1 LVQEK
6 TYKWIQ
12 ARLREIDS
20 GTLSEK
26 DLARLKEIALEDP
39 FVADALEGFHAHP
52 YTDHADH
59 LTAIEDKINV
69 QKRAR
74 RRWLVPN
81 LAVTAIA
88 ACLLLLIG
96 AYAVIMRMD
105 NEPSE
110 TLFVFVEPDSLLNV
124 DSLAGAVAME
134 ASPVTEGVSIEKANE
149 PRGAVLE
156 SEESQS
162 LAMRGE
168 RKAEKPA
175 AKSTTINRQPSN
187 LNDKIVA
194 PAVALQEQK
203 SIRIKGQV
211 VDAATKEPL
220 AFSPY
225 LLGYSNQLAFTD
237 GNGNFE
243 IESPEKEFIINLK
256 HKGYGE
262 KTMVMSAATKVIALN
277 QIPGNEIAG
286 QLIDAGQKSVDSEIN
301 RNTVAYFAF
310 RNFIDASSTLPLGTG
325 VSDKGKKVVVEF
337 VVLSSGRPS
346 QIKITESTG
355 DEKYDAEAIR
365 LVSYGPDWVCVG
377 GEESCKRSYIF
388 YFQ

>member
-1 LVQEK
+1 M
-6 TYKWIQ
+6 
-12 ARLREIDS
+12 REIDS

-39 FVADALEGFHAHP
+39 FVADALEGFHAHSD
-52 YTDHADH
+52 TDHRDR
-59 LTAIEDKINV
+59 LTAIEEKINV

-110 TLFVFVEPDSLLNV
+110 TLFVFVEPDSLLTMDTV
-124 DSLAGAVAME
+124 AGAIAME
-134 ASPVTEGVSIEKANE
+134 ASPAVDGVPVEKANE
-149 PRGAVLE
+149 TPGAILE
-156 SEESQS
+156 SEGSQS
-162 LAMRGE
+162 ISMRGE
-168 RKAEKPA
+168 RAKKSAEE
-175 AKSTTINRQPSN
+175 STIARRQPSN

-194 PAVALQEQK
+194 QAVAPVEPK

-225 LLGYSNQLAFTD
+225 LLGYSNKLAFTD
-237 GNGNFE
+237 GNGNFD
-243 IESPEKEFIINLK
+243 IESPEKEFVINLK

-262 KTMVMSAATKVIALN
+262 KTMVMSAATKVIELN
-277 QIPGNEIAG
+277 QIPENAVKM
-286 QLIDAGQKSVDSEIN
+286 DASSADQETSETGMN
-301 RNTVAYFAF
+301 RNTAAYFAF
-310 RNFIDASSTLPLGTG
+310 RNFIDVSSALPLGTG
-325 VSDKGKKVVVEF
+325 VSNNGKQVIVDF
-337 VVLSSGRPS
+337 IVLSNGRPS
-346 QIKITESTG
+346 QVRVRESSG
-355 DEKYDAEAIR
+355 DAKYDAEAIR
-365 LVSYGPDWVCVG
+365 LISSGPDWVCVG
-377 GEESCKRSYIF
+377 GQGSCKRSYIF

>member
-1 LVQEK
+1 MVQEK
-6 TYKWIQ
+6 TYKWVQ

-26 DLARLKEIALEDP
+26 DLERLKVIALEDP

-52 YTDHADH
+52 DTDHTDH
-59 LTAIEDKINV
+59 LTAIEEKINV

-110 TLFVFVEPDSLLNV
+110 TLFVFVEPDSLLTM
-124 DSLAGAVAME
+124 DSVTGAIAME
-134 ASPVTEGVSIEKANE
+134 ASPAVDGVPVEKANE
-149 PRGAVLE
+149 PPGAILE
-156 SEESQS
+156 SEGSQS
-162 LAMRGE
+162 IAMRGE
-168 RKAEKPA
+168 R
-175 AKSTTINRQPSN
+175 AKKSATESTIARRQSSN

-194 PAVALQEQK
+194 PAVAPQEQK
-203 SIRIKGQV
+203 SIQVKGQV

-225 LLGYSNQLAFTD
+225 LLGYSNKLNFTD
-237 GNGNFE
+237 ANGNFD
-243 IESPEKEFIINLK
+243 IESPEKEFVINLK

-262 KTMVMSAATKVIALN
+262 KTMVMSADTKIIALN
-277 QIPGNEIAG
+277 QIPENAVKRDAIAA
-286 QLIDAGQKSVDSEIN
+286 DDESVDMGMDS
-301 RNTVAYFAF
+301 NTEAYFAF

-325 VSDKGKKVVVEF
+325 VSNNGKQVVVDF
-337 VVLSSGRPS
+337 IVLSNGRPS
-346 QIKITESTG
+346 QVRVRESAG

-365 LVSYGPDWVCVG
+365 LISSGPDWVCVG
-377 GEESCKRSYIF
+377 GRESCKRSYIF